1 MSEKHKK
8 QNQPALLGG
17 ALLLILLTLSN
28 IDMLHD
34 LFLELNL
41 RNLDC
46 WVYAVTMALT
56 LAGLPIYAGS
66 TAARLRSS
74 GTKDRTGWMSVL
86 LALTV
91 TACSCLLLGWLRWQ
105 VICRLQGMDVYGGI
119 FLLFSPVLTALASL
133 LISWFCVYVP
143 EEEREADH
151 V

>member
-8 QNQPALLGG
+8 QNRPALLGG

-46 WVYAVTMALT
+46 WVY
-56 LAGLPIYAGS
+56 
-66 TAARLRSS
+66 
-74 GTKDRTGWMSVL
+74 
-86 LALTV
+86 
-91 TACSCLLLGWLRWQ
+91 
-105 VICRLQGMDVYGGI
+105 GGI